1 MDEIVKIVMSKSGLP
16 EDKSRLAIK
25 AIIEFLKQRLP
36 EPLGTQVE
44 SNLIRRS
51 NQGSKPIIT
60 GSYQVVI
67 SIKLKS
73 NKIPYSCVTRD
84 RVFISDLMEDLH

>member
-25 AIIEFLKQRLP
+25 AVIEFLKQRLP

-44 SNLIRRS
+44 SILTGAVTKDLSQSLQDLI
-51 NQGSKPIIT
+51 K
-60 GSYQVVI
+60 
-67 SIKLKS
+67 
-73 NKIPYSCVTRD
+73 
-84 RVFISDLMEDLH
+84 